1 KRLMF
6 SLASGLL
13 LALQAP
19 HNWPSIAAHPGGDRT
34 MQTNSM
40 KQALAH
46 GETQVGVWINMV
58 RNPAIL
64 RLMKSAG
71 LDFARFD
78 MEHAS
83 PSMATLSN
91 MALLARAM
99 DFPLTVRPPQGNRE
113 WITRILDAGVWSLHV
128 PQVDTPEIAQ
138 EVVNASL
145 YAPEGLRGLAGIG
158 NHTDYETGSVG
169 ETQRFLNAQIHL
181 AIMFESQQAFDSIDA
196 IMSVPGI
203 DAVTL
208 GPSDLAQELG
218 VFGTPDQ
225 GKVIDEYRTRLIEAA
240 ARHGKDVSML
250 VGSIEQGEQ
259 WIRAGAKII
268 CYSSEVE
275 ILRRG
280 TMEAAKRLQAV
291 R

>member
-1 KRLMF
+1 
-6 SLASGLL
+6 
-13 LALQAP
+13 
-19 HNWPSIAAHPGGDRT
+19 

-40 KQALAH
+40 KQALER

-83 PSMATLSN
+83 PSMETLSN

-99 DFPLTVRPPQGNRE
+99 DFTLTVRPPQGNRE
-113 WITRILDAGVWSLHV
+113 WITRLLDAGVWSLHV

-145 YAPEGLRGLAGIG
+145 YAPDRLRGMAGIG
-158 NHTDYETGSVG
+158 NHTDHETGPVG
-169 ETQRFLNAQIHL
+169 ATQRFLNAQIHL
-181 AIMFESQQAFDSIDA
+181 AIMFESQQAFDNIDA
-196 IMSVPGI
+196 ILSVPGI
-203 DAVTL
+203 HAVTL

-225 GKVIDEYRTRLIEAA
+225 GKVIDEYRTRLVEAA
-240 ARHGKDVSML
+240 G
-250 VGSIEQGEQ
+250 
-259 WIRAGAKII
+259 
-268 CYSSEVE
+268 
-275 ILRRG
+275 
-280 TMEAAKRLQAV
+280 
-291 R
+291 

>member
-1 KRLMF
+1 MRRAEDGVVEAVGAHCTAQGRQKKASRLF
-6 SLASGLL
+6 GLASGLL
-13 LALQAP
+13 PMLQDAR
-19 HNWPSIAAHPGGDRT
+19 NWPSIAAHPGGDRT

-40 KQALAH
+40 KQALAR
-46 GETQVGVWINMV
+46 GV
-58 RNPAIL
+58 
-64 RLMKSAG
+64 
-71 LDFARFD
+71 
-78 MEHAS
+78 
-83 PSMATLSN
+83 T
-91 MALLARAM
+91 
-99 DFPLTVRPPQGNRE
+99 
-113 WITRILDAGVWSLHV
+113 
-128 PQVDTPEIAQ
+128 QVDTPEIAH

-145 YAPEGLRGLAGIG
+145 YAPDGLRGMAGIG
-158 NHTDYETGSVG
+158 NHTDYETGPVG

-181 AIMFESQQAFDSIDA
+181 AIMFESQQAFDNIDA

-203 DAVTL
+203 NAVTL

-240 ARHGKDVSML
+240 KRHGKDVSML

-280 TMEAAKRLQAV
+280 IMEAAKRLHAV

>member
-1 KRLMF
+1 
-6 SLASGLL
+6 
-13 LALQAP
+13 
-19 HNWPSIAAHPGGDRT
+19 
-34 MQTNSM
+34 MQTNAM
-40 KQALAH
+40 KQALAR

-83 PSMATLSN
+83 PSMETLSN

-99 DFPLTVRPPQGNRE
+99 DFTLTVRPPQGNRE
-113 WITRILDAGVWSLHV
+113 WITRLLDAGVWSLHV

-145 YAPEGLRGLAGIG
+145 YAPDGLRGDGRYWQSHRLWDGPCGGDPALPQRPDTSG
-158 NHTDYETGSVG
+158 DYV
-169 ETQRFLNAQIHL
+169 Q
-181 AIMFESQQAFDSIDA
+181 SQQAFDNIDA

-203 DAVTL
+203 HAVTL

-280 TMEAAKRLQAV
+280 IMEAGRGCTPSGRSAQQKAQ
-291 R
+291 

>member
-1 KRLMF
+1 
-6 SLASGLL
+6 
-13 LALQAP
+13 
-19 HNWPSIAAHPGGDRT
+19 

-40 KQALAH
+40 KQALAR

-83 PSMATLSN
+83 PSMETLSN

-99 DFPLTVRPPQGNRE
+99 DFTLTVRPPQGTRA

-145 YAPEGLRGLAGIG
+145 YAPDGLRGMAGIG
-158 NHTDYETGSVG
+158 NHTDYETGPVG

-181 AIMFESQQAFDSIDA
+181 AIMFESQQAFDNIDA
-196 IMSVPGI
+196 IMDVPGI

-208 GPSDLAQELG
+208 GPADLAQELG

-225 GKVIDEYRTRLIEAA
+225 GKVIDDYRTRLIEAA
-240 ARHGKDVSML
+240 RRHGKDVSML

-280 TMEAAKRLQAV
+280 IMEAATKLHAV
-291 R
+291 RP

>member
-1 KRLMF
+1 MK
-6 SLASGLL
+6 
-13 LALQAP
+13 
-19 HNWPSIAAHPGGDRT
+19 
-34 MQTNSM
+34 TNPM
-40 KQALAH
+40 KQALAR
-46 GETQVGVWINMV
+46 GDTQVGVWINMV

-64 RLMKSAG
+64 SLMKSAG

-83 PSMATLSN
+83 PSIETLSN
-91 MALLARAM
+91 MALLARAL
-99 DFPLTVRPPQGNRE
+99 DFTLTVRPPKGNRE
-113 WITRILDAGVWSLHV
+113 WITRLLDAGVWSLHV

-138 EVVNASL
+138 EVVQASL
-145 YAPEGLRGLAGIG
+145 YAPDGLRGMMGIG
-158 NHTDYETGSVG
+158 NHTDYESGPLG
-169 ETQRFLNAQIHL
+169 ETQRFLNDQIHL
-181 AIMFESQQAFDSIDA
+181 AIMFESQQSFDNIED
-196 IMSVPGI
+196 ILSVEGI

-225 GKVIDEYRTRLIEAA
+225 AKVIDDYRTRLIDAA
-240 ARHGKDVSML
+240 KRHGKDVSML

-280 TMEAAKRLQAV
+280 IMEAAERLHAV

>member
-1 KRLMF
+1 
-6 SLASGLL
+6 
-13 LALQAP
+13 
-19 HNWPSIAAHPGGDRT
+19 

-40 KQALAH
+40 KQALAR

-83 PSMATLSN
+83 PSMETLSN

-99 DFPLTVRPPQGNRE
+99 DFTLTVRPPQGNRE

-128 PQVDTPEIAQ
+128 PQVDTPEIAR
-138 EVVNASL
+138 EVVKASL
-145 YAPEGLRGLAGIG
+145 YAPDGLRGMAGIG
-158 NHTDYETGSVG
+158 NHTDYETGPAG

-181 AIMFESQQAFDSIDA
+181 AIMFESQQAFDHIDA
-196 IMSVPGI
+196 IMDVPGI

-208 GPSDLAQELG
+208 GPADLAQELG

-225 GKVIDEYRTRLIEAA
+225 GTVIDEYRTRLIEAA
-240 ARHGKDVSML
+240 RRHGKDVSML

-280 TMEAAKRLQAV
+280 IMEAATRLHAV
-291 R
+291 RS

>member
-1 KRLMF
+1 MKIN
-6 SLASGLL
+6 
-13 LALQAP
+13 P
-19 HNWPSIAAHPGGDRT
+19 
-34 MQTNSM
+34 M
-40 KQALAH
+40 KQALAR
-46 GETQVGVWINMV
+46 GDTQVGVWINIV

-64 RLMKSAG
+64 SLMKSAG

-83 PSMATLSN
+83 PSIETLSN
-91 MALLARAM
+91 MALLARAL
-99 DFPLTVRPPQGNRE
+99 DFTLTVRPPKGNRE
-113 WITRILDAGVWSLHV
+113 WITRLLDAGVWSLHV

-138 EVVNASL
+138 EVVQASL
-145 YAPEGLRGLAGIG
+145 YAPDGLRGMMGIG
-158 NHTDYETGSVG
+158 NHTDYESGPLG
-169 ETQRFLNAQIHL
+169 ETQRFLNDQIHL
-181 AIMFESQQAFDSIDA
+181 AIMFESQQSFDNIED
-196 IMSVPGI
+196 ILSVEGI

-225 GKVIDEYRTRLIEAA
+225 AKVIDDYRTRLIESAK
-240 ARHGKDVSML
+240 RHSKDVSML

-280 TMEAAKRLQAV
+280 IMEAAERLHAV

>member
-1 KRLMF
+1 MRENAYRARAERGEVQIGTWITMIRTPSVLM
-6 SLASGLL
+6 LL
-13 LALQAP
+13 Q
-19 HNWPSIAAHPGGDRT
+19 G
-34 MQTNSM
+34 
-40 KQALAH
+40 
-46 GETQVGVWINMV
+46 
-58 RNPAIL
+58 
-64 RLMKSAG
+64 AG
-71 LDFARFD
+71 LDFARLD
-78 MEHAS
+78 MEHS
-83 PSMATLSN
+83 PFSMETLAD
-91 MALLARAM
+91 MAALARALE
-99 DFPLTVRPPQGNRE
+99 FPLVVRPPEGNRE
-113 WITRILDAGVWSLHV
+113 WITRLLDAGVWSLHV

-145 YAPEGLRGLAGIG
+145 YAPDGLRGMAGIG
-158 NHTDYETGSVG
+158 NHTDYETGPVG

-181 AIMFESQQAFDSIDA
+181 AIMFESQQAFDNIDA

-203 DAVTL
+203 HAVTL

-240 ARHGKDVSML
+240 GRHGKDVSML

-280 TMEAAKRLQAV
+280 IMEAAKRLHAV
-291 R
+291 S

>member
-1 KRLMF
+1 
-6 SLASGLL
+6 
-13 LALQAP
+13 
-19 HNWPSIAAHPGGDRT
+19 

-40 KQALAH
+40 KQALAR

-83 PSMATLSN
+83 PSMETLSN

-99 DFPLTVRPPQGNRE
+99 DFTLTVRPPQGNRE
-113 WITRILDAGVWSLHV
+113 WITRLLDAGVWSLHV

-145 YAPEGLRGLAGIG
+145 YAPDGLRGMAGIG
-158 NHTDYETGSVG
+158 NHPDYETGPVG

-181 AIMFESQQAFDSIDA
+181 AIMFESTTGVRQHRRHHERARDSCRDA
-196 IMSVPGI
+196 RPLRPGPGTRGVWH
-203 DAVTL
+203 A
-208 GPSDLAQELG
+208 GPG
-218 VFGTPDQ
+218 Q
-225 GKVIDEYRTRLIEAA
+225 GD
-240 ARHGKDVSML
+240 
-250 VGSIEQGEQ
+250 
-259 WIRAGAKII
+259 
-268 CYSSEVE
+268 
-275 ILRRG
+275 
-280 TMEAAKRLQAV
+280 
-291 R
+291 